1 MWGLGLEEAAHES
14 VLHEASFF
22 FTQRD
27 SLYKIVDF
35 IVTFFLRAT
44 MVGFFTLTPQPR
56 LTWEETL
63 NKKLITLDGLVEK
76 CLNKNN

>member
-1 MWGLGLEEAAHES
+1 MSLFCMKQ
-14 VLHEASFF
+14 VSFSLS
-22 FTQRD
+22 RD

-44 MVGFFTLTPQPR
+44 MVSFFTLASQPR

-63 NKKLITLDGLVEK
+63 NKKLITLDGLMEE
-76 CLNKNN
+76 CLNEHN